1 MILKGENMK
10 KYFCSIFM
18 LCAVMV
24 LSGCNS
30 RTLHCTR
37 ENVYS
42 DEMNMD
48 QVLDIKFN
56 GETVSNLYT
65 SMKVELGESYVSFKN
80 SLLDSVKNEFK
91 DLEDSKGFKS
101 SYKESDNGFDYEVKI
116 NFKKLNDDEKNNIS
130 IINYENSYIS
140 IRNELEDEGYVC
152 K

>member
-1 MILKGENMK
+1 MK